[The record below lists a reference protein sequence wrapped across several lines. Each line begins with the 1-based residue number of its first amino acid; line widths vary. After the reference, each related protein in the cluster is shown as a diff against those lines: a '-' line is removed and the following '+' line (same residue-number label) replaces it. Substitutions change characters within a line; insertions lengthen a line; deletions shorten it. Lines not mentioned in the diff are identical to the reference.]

1 MLYQYLPKTNP
12 VEDLNN
18 DFRPISLTAT
28 LSKILESFYAEW
40 ILDSIYHKLDPRQ
53 FGALAGSSS
62 VDALISFSTPYM
74 STLMGMERL
83 CVSSCLISARHLI
96 E

>member
-1 MLYQYLPKTNP
+1 MQNG
-12 VEDLNN
+12 
-18 DFRPISLTAT
+18 S
-28 LSKILESFYAEW
+28 

-53 FGALAGSSS
+53 FGALL
-62 VDALISFSTPYM
+62 ALQLLMLLSAYSTPYM
-74 STLMGMERL
+74 PTLMGMERL